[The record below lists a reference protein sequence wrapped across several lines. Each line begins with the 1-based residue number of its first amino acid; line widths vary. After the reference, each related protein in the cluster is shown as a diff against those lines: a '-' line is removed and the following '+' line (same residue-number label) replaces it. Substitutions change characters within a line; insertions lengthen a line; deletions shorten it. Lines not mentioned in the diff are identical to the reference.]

1 MKPVTQTSEL
11 YASGLLENLSRSREM
26 LFSAPSATEET
37 PDLLKK
43 HARII
48 DMYFQQCFE
57 TSLIGPK
64 MDFIK
69 NPYAIV
75 ALGGYG
81 RSEQCVHSD
90 VDLLFLFQKNVPL
103 SADELIR
110 EIVYPLWDLK
120 IEVGYAT
127 RSVDDSIYMG
137 KEDYEVL
144 TGMLDARFLCGSSS
158 VFTRLREQIRR
169 KIVGR
174 NAKKIISWLIKRNI
188 ERHKDFGD
196 STFLLQPNLKEGKG
210 GLRDYHTLRWI
221 AAVEYD
227 LQKTRDLEFQGVMSH
242 LEYNELMSALSFIWD
257 VRNKLHQLTRR
268 KCDQLYFEYQRPLAE
283 SMGFSDHLGHEGE
296 GEVSAVET
304 FLGRLHSH
312 MAFIKNQLQLFLY
325 EFGYGRKSKWRQS
338 ARKIEETP
346 GIELFRGRLN
356 FVSPE
361 AIVGDPQ
368 LLIKIF
374 EASARLKIPLSREAE
389 RLVREFNYLVDDAF
403 RRSLAVRNVFEKILI
418 LPAPTFNVLEQMLNT
433 GFLVSLIPEYK
444 NIVDRIQYDAYHLYP
459 VDRHLLR
466 CVYTLKM
473 FGEAN
478 DDNPRDALYTKL
490 YRNLKRKKILLLTAL
505 LHDIGKGHEGS
516 HSRVGAK
523 IAAQVLERM
532 GYSAREVDLVVFLI
546 ENHLLLIKI
555 ATRRDI
561 NDEETAIA
569 CARQI
574 QDENRLRM
582 LYLLT
587 VADSMATGPKAW
599 NSWTASLL
607 REFFFKVAG
616 VLEKGEL
623 ATTSVVNRMARKR
636 KEVLAAGVKINGQN
650 AGAIFDQ
657 MSPRY
662 VLYTDTQEIVAHIQL
677 YTRLGKKSFVMDV
690 AHDDALRSRTVTICA
705 KDRPGLFSKIAG
717 VLTLNNINILDVHA
731 NTWKNDI
738 ALDIFTVEPPPEQLF
753 EEERWQRVEKNLATV
768 LDGEMD
774 LAAEMAKK
782 SLIEKRDAAFV
793 ATRPNRVVVNNE
805 GSSFYTIIEVFS
817 YDFKGLLYK
826 VTDAIS
832 RLGLNIAVS
841 KIATKV
847 DQVVDVFYVR
857 DGSDEK
863 VTEPAAVEKIKNEIL
878 AVLPENPPLSK

>member
-283 SMGFSDHLGHEGE
+283 SMGFSDHLDHEGE

-433 GFLVSLIPEYK
+433 GVLVSLIPEYK

-532 GYSAREVDLVVFLI
+532 GYSAREVDLVAFLI

-690 AHDDALRSRTVTICA
+690 AHDDVLRSRTVTICA

-878 AVLPENPPLSK
+878 AVLPENPPLPK

>member
-268 KCDQLYFEYQRPLAE
+268 KCDQLYFEYQRPLARIHGVFR
-283 SMGFSDHLGHEGE
+283 S
-296 GEVSAVET
+296 
-304 FLGRLHSH
+304 
-312 MAFIKNQLQLFLY
+312 
-325 EFGYGRKSKWRQS
+325 
-338 ARKIEETP
+338 P
-346 GIELFRGRLN
+346 G
-356 FVSPE
+356 
-361 AIVGDPQ
+361 
-368 LLIKIF
+368 
-374 EASARLKIPLSREAE
+374 SR
-389 RLVREFNYLVDDAF
+389 R
-403 RRSLAVRNVFEKILI
+403 
-418 LPAPTFNVLEQMLNT
+418 
-433 GFLVSLIPEYK
+433 
-444 NIVDRIQYDAYHLYP
+444 
-459 VDRHLLR
+459 
-466 CVYTLKM
+466 
-473 FGEAN
+473 
-478 DDNPRDALYTKL
+478 
-490 YRNLKRKKILLLTAL
+490 
-505 LHDIGKGHEGS
+505 
-516 HSRVGAK
+516 
-523 IAAQVLERM
+523 
-532 GYSAREVDLVVFLI
+532 
-546 ENHLLLIKI
+546 
-555 ATRRDI
+555 
-561 NDEETAIA
+561 
-569 CARQI
+569 
-574 QDENRLRM
+574 
-582 LYLLT
+582 
-587 VADSMATGPKAW
+587 
-599 NSWTASLL
+599 
-607 REFFFKVAG
+607 
-616 VLEKGEL
+616 
-623 ATTSVVNRMARKR
+623 
-636 KEVLAAGVKINGQN
+636 
-650 AGAIFDQ
+650 
-657 MSPRY
+657 
-662 VLYTDTQEIVAHIQL
+662 
-677 YTRLGKKSFVMDV
+677 
-690 AHDDALRSRTVTICA
+690 
-705 KDRPGLFSKIAG
+705 
-717 VLTLNNINILDVHA
+717 
-731 NTWKNDI
+731 
-738 ALDIFTVEPPPEQLF
+738 
-753 EEERWQRVEKNLATV
+753 
-768 LDGEMD
+768 
-774 LAAEMAKK
+774 
-782 SLIEKRDAAFV
+782 
-793 ATRPNRVVVNNE
+793 
-805 GSSFYTIIEVFS
+805 
-817 YDFKGLLYK
+817 
-826 VTDAIS
+826 
-832 RLGLNIAVS
+832 
-841 KIATKV
+841 
-847 DQVVDVFYVR
+847 
-857 DGSDEK
+857 
-863 VTEPAAVEKIKNEIL
+863 
-878 AVLPENPPLSK
+878 